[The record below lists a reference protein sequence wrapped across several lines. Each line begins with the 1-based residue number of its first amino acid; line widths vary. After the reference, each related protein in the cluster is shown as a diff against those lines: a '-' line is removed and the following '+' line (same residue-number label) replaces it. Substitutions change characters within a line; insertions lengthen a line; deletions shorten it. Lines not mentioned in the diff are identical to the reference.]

1 MGRPVHLV
9 AFVVTALSVAA
20 AAGCAEG
27 SSIQNATGGVMA
39 GMEEKG
45 IPPFVLAFA
54 VMIALLLLPA
64 LLGG

>member
-1 MGRPVHLV
+1 MGRP
-9 AFVVTALSVAA
+9 
-20 AAGCAEG
+20 AAGGAARARSAAG
-27 SSIQNATGGVMA
+27 GNDGATGAVMA